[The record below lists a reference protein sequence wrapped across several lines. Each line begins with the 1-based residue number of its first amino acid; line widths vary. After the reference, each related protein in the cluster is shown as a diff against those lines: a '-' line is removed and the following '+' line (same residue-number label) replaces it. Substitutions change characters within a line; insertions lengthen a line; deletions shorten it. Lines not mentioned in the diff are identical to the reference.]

1 MALTLLLVDDDVVD
15 RMAIRRALKEAGVLA
30 DCHEVADADAALAAL
45 QSQVFD
51 CVLLDYRLPKTDG
64 LELLK
69 RIQASGITTPV
80 IALTGQGD
88 EQLAVEMM
96 RAGASD
102 YLAKQSL
109 SADRLH
115 RSLRHAIAMAQVEAD
130 RRQALERER
139 IAREE
144 AQAANRAKDEFL
156 ATLSHELRTPL
167 NAILGWARLLA
178 AGGLD
183 ETKIARA
190 VSTIERNALAQA
202 KLIEDL
208 LDISRVET
216 GKMELDLAPLELTA
230 FTDGLVESF
239 RPHASGTGLSLTYE
253 CRAAVCLVRADAAR
267 LEQILGNLIANA
279 IKFTPAGGA
288 VTVSLE
294 VAGGTAI
301 FRVRDTGL
309 GLDPAF
315 LPHAFERFRQANTG
329 PTRQHGGLGLGLAI
343 VQHLTRMHGGDVG
356 VHSDGLNR
364 GAEFTVSLPVLTGD
378 EEEATGT
385 ARPVSG
391 PALSLAGIRVMAVD
405 DEVDALG
412 LMEALLAARGA
423 QVMTARSVA
432 EALATLE
439 RDAPDVVVSDI
450 AMPGADGYSLIAAI
464 RRSSSAAVRDV
475 PVVAVTAYATAADR
489 LRALHQG
496 FDAHVTKPI
505 DTGHL
510 VALVGALASRRGAPR
525 P

>member
-15 RMAIRRALKEAGVLA
+15 RMAVRRALKEAGVMA
-30 DCHEVADADAALAAL
+30 DCHEVADADTALAAL
-45 QSQVFD
+45 QSRAFD

-69 RIQASGITTPV
+69 RIQAFGITTPV

-130 RRQALERER
+130 RRLALEREKA
-139 IAREE
+139 AREE
-144 AQAANRAKDEFL
+144 AQAANQAKDEFL

-178 AGGLD
+178 KGGLD
-183 ETKIARA
+183 DAKTARA
-190 VSTIERNALAQA
+190 VSTIERNAQAQA
-202 KLIEDL
+202 RLIEDL
-208 LDISRVET
+208 LDISRVAT
-216 GKMELDLAPLELTA
+216 GKMELDLAPVELAA
-230 FTDGLVESF
+230 FADGLVESF
-239 RPHASGTGLSLTYE
+239 RPNATGKGVSLAYE
-253 CRAAVCLVRADAAR
+253 RRADVCQVRADATR
-267 LEQILGNLIANA
+267 LEQILGNLISNA

-294 VAGGTAI
+294 VADGTAI
-301 FRVRDTGL
+301 LRVRDTGL

-315 LPHAFERFRQANTG
+315 LPHAFERFRQAHTG

-356 VHSDGLNR
+356 VHSAGLNH
-364 GAEFTVSLPVLTGD
+364 GAEFTVSLPVLAGD
-378 EEEATGT
+378 DEAAGRTD
-385 ARPVSG
+385 RPGSERS
-391 PALSLAGIRVMAVD
+391 LSLGGIRILAVD
-405 DEVDALG
+405 DESDALG
-412 LMEALLAARGA
+412 LMEALLADRGA
-423 QVMTARSVA
+423 QVTTARSVA
-432 EALATLE
+432 EALETLE
-439 RDAPDVVVSDI
+439 REAPDVVVSDI

-489 LRALHQG
+489 RRALSEG
-496 FDAHVTKPI
+496 FDEHVTKPI
-505 DTGHL
+505 DTGEL
-510 VALVGALASRRGAPR
+510 VVLVGALASRRSASR